1 MLTNRENQI
10 KCRFSYDIKGNK
22 EHLEKIINLALSKNI
37 FTQAIHL
44 DEAYLINE
52 PYDTRWHKY
61 MTQEVIHFIGSG
73 VICVIPVNIG
83 GKIIGVV
90 CAQVF
95 GEELN
100 IAKQDFEQFCALLE
114 HLNMCLTIASR
125 K

>member
-1 MLTNRENQI
+1 
-10 KCRFSYDIKGNK
+10 
-22 EHLEKIINLALSKNI
+22 LALSKNI

-52 PYDTRWHKY
+52 PYDIQWHKY
-61 MTQEVIHFIGSG
+61 MTQEVIHFIDNG

-95 GEELN
+95 NEERK
-100 IAKQDFEQFCALLE
+100 IDKQDFSQICALLE
-114 HLNMCLTIASR
+114 HLSMCLTIASR